1 MRKLLTMV
9 IFSFIIFVLVGCK
22 KEYVDP
28 LADNVL
34 TVGMECDYPPFNWL
48 SNEETENSVPISG
61 TNAFCDGY
69 DVKFARIIAYEL
81 GVELEIKALDFDSLI
96 ESLKVN
102 DIDVIIAGM
111 SPTAERK
118 QTINF
123 TDIYYKSEQ
132 VLVVKKDG
140 PFASAKSINDF
151 ANAKISAQL
160 GTLQVDLIS
169 QLKDAI
175 AHTPLESYPSLVQ
188 ALKSNDI
195 DGFIAE
201 EPVAI
206 QIINNNSDLIY
217 VKLTEEGFDV
227 DESLISTAIGLRKED
242 TALLEKINNILSN
255 ITLEQRETW
264 MNEFILQSSDE

>member
-1 MRKLLTMV
+1 
-9 IFSFIIFVLVGCK
+9 
-22 KEYVDP
+22 
-28 LADNVL
+28 
-34 TVGMECDYPPFNWL
+34 
-48 SNEETENSVPISG
+48 
-61 TNAFCDGY
+61 
-69 DVKFARIIAYEL
+69 
-81 GVELEIKALDFDSLI
+81 
-96 ESLKVN
+96 
-102 DIDVIIAGM
+102 
-111 SPTAERK
+111 
-118 QTINF
+118 
-123 TDIYYKSEQ
+123 
-132 VLVVKKDG
+132 
-140 PFASAKSINDF
+140 DF